1 LVIQYLRRP
10 PSTGLVYRNE
20 LGAGRRQALPPKF
33 LRRTRRVRGAC
44 DLEREIPNRES
55 IMASRSFGRLVT
67 ALAELR
73 EAVTAASSSSST
85 APPCF
90 CSFFAA

>member
-1 LVIQYLRRP
+1 
-10 PSTGLVYRNE
+10 
-20 LGAGRRQALPPKF
+20 
-33 LRRTRRVRGAC
+33 
-44 DLEREIPNRES
+44 
-55 IMASRSFGRLVT
+55 MASRSFGRPVT

-73 EAVTAASSSSST
+73 EAVAAASSSSST

>member
-1 LVIQYLRRP
+1 MNSAPAVARRCRR
-10 PSTGLVYRNE
+10 SFSAARVVYE
-20 LGAGRRQALPPKF
+20 AS
-33 LRRTRRVRGAC
+33 C

-55 IMASRSFGRLVT
+55 IMASRSFGRPVT

-73 EAVTAASSSSST
+73 QAVAAASSSSST